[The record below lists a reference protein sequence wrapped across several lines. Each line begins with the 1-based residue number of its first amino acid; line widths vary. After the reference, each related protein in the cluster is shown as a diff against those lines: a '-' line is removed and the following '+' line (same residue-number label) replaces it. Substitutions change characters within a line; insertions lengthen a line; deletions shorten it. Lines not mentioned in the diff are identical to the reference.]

1 MILCRP
7 ERDVRKSVA
16 ILVIYSALSV
26 CLSVFTY
33 WLPALQSLFTL
44 LFFALSAAVIML
56 FYRYMLTQYIYQL
69 TLTELSVIRI
79 VGRQSRV
86 VYSFLLEES
95 KLLVAKQYFFKDGQG
110 DKWLNVPQRIDACQ
124 NIFASGYYFIC
135 GEDGK
140 EVLMKFEPNELFVRA
155 MLDNISNAKR
165 DKD

>member
-7 ERDVRKSVA
+7 ERDVRKSIA
-16 ILVIYSALSV
+16 ILILYTVLSV
-26 CLSVFTY
+26 CLSVLTY
-33 WLPALQSLFTL
+33 WLPELQSVFTL

-56 FYRYMLTQYIYQL
+56 FYRYTLTQYIYQL

-86 VYSFLLEES
+86 MFSFMLEDS

-110 DKWLNVPQRIDACQ
+110 EKWLNVSQKLDACQ
-124 NIFASGYYFIC
+124 NIFTSCYYYIC

-140 EVLMKFEPNELFVRA
+140 EVLLKFEPNEQFVRA
-155 MLDNISNAKR
+155 MLENISNAKR

>member
-16 ILVIYSALSV
+16 VLIIYSALSV
-26 CLSVFTY
+26 CLSALTY
-33 WLPALQSLFTL
+33 WLPALQGVFTL
-44 LFFALSAAVIML
+44 IFFALSAAVIVL
-56 FYRYMLTQYIYQL
+56 FYRYTLIQHIYQL
-69 TLTELSVIRI
+69 TLTELSVIRV

-86 VYSFLLEES
+86 LFSFLLEDS

-110 DKWLNVPQRIDACQ
+110 EKWLDVPHRLDACQ
-124 NIFASGYYFIC
+124 NIFASCYFFVC

-140 EVLMKFEPNELFVRA
+140 EVLLKFEPNEPFVRT
-155 MLDNISNAKR
+155 MLENISNAKR

>member
-7 ERDVRKSVA
+7 ERDVRKSVT
-16 ILVIYSALSV
+16 ILIIYSVLSV
-26 CLSVFTY
+26 CLSMLTY
-33 WLPALQSLFTL
+33 WLPALQGVFTL

-56 FYRYMLTQYIYQL
+56 FYRYTLTQYIYQL

-86 VYSFLLEES
+86 LFSFSLEDS
-95 KLLVAKQYFFKDGQG
+95 KLLVAKQYFFKDGQS
-110 DKWLNVPQRIDACQ
+110 DKWIDVPQRLDACQ
-124 NIFASGYYFIC
+124 NIFASCYFFIC

-140 EVLMKFEPNELFVRA
+140 EVLLKFEPNELFVRA

-165 DKD
+165 NKD